1 MAAILVVDDSTTMR
15 QMVAFTLT
23 SAGHEVVEAP
33 DGNKALGIAK
43 QRKFDLVITD
53 VNMPGMNGIDLVQ
66 GLRELPDCKFI
77 RIPVITHVEMPGMNG
92 LELIKELRQLKS
104 YQTTPILILA
114 RDASDVNIKK
124 AETLGA

>member
-33 DGNKALGIAK
+33 DGNKALAVAK

-66 GLRELPDCKFI
+66 NLRGLPECKFI
-77 RIPVITHVEMPGMNG
+77 
-92 LELIKELRQLKS
+92 
-104 YQTTPILILA
+104 PILVLTTGWIVKPFNPEVLL
-114 RDASDVNIKK
+114 DTLKK
-124 AETLGA
+124 VLD

>member
-33 DGNKALGIAK
+33 DGNKALAVAK

-66 GLRELPDCKFI
+66 NLRGLPECKFI
-77 RIPVITHVEMPGMNG
+77 
-92 LELIKELRQLKS
+92 
-104 YQTTPILILA
+104 PILVLTTEA
-114 RDASDVNIKK
+114 G
-124 AETLGA
+124 AELKHKGKRPCRTGRTEKPYTPQVL